1 MNTVL
6 LIDIDWK
13 NMFVPSVSLWE
24 IIIRGTLTYWF
35 CFLYIRFFR
44 RGAGQLT
51 IADLLLITLI
61 SDASQNAMA
70 ADYESVT
77 EGCVLV
83 GVLLFWD
90 YAINWLGFRS
100 VLFSKLAE
108 PDPVLLIKN
117 GVMQRQNMKK
127 ELISASELMGML
139 REQGVDQVGDV
150 KTCHIEGSGNI
161 SVVQKE
167 GKE

>member
-1 MNTVL
+1 MNRIL
-6 LIDIDWK
+6 LVDIDWDK
-13 NMFVPSVSLWE
+13 MFTPSISLWE

-44 RGAGQLT
+44 RGAGQLS

-61 SDASQNAMA
+61 SDASQNSMA
-70 ADYESVT
+70 GEYDSVT
-77 EGCVLV
+77 EGCLLV
-83 GVLLFWD
+83 GVLVFWE

-100 VLFSKLAE
+100 VFFSKIGE

-127 ELISASELMGML
+127 ELITANELVGML
-139 REQGVDQVGDV
+139 REQGVDQVSDV
-150 KTCHIEGSGNI
+150 KSCYIEGSGNI
-161 SVVQKE
+161 SVIK
-167 GKE
+167 K

>member
-1 MNTVL
+1 MNTL
-6 LIDIDWK
+6 LLADIDWK
-13 NMFVPSVSLWE
+13 NMFTPSVSLWE
-24 IIIRGTLTYWF
+24 IMIRGTLTYWF

-51 IADLLLITLI
+51 IADVLLITLI
-61 SDASQNAMA
+61 SDASQNSMA

-77 EGCVLV
+77 EGAVLV
-83 GVLLFWD
+83 GVLVFWD

-108 PDPVLLIKN
+108 PDPVRLVKD

-127 ELISASELMGML
+127 ELITVDELLSML
-139 REQGVDQVGDV
+139 REQGIDDVNDV
-150 KTCHIEGSGNI
+150 KSCCLEGSGNL
-161 SVVQKE
+161 SVVPKE
-167 GKE
+167 GK